1 MSALTYPRQIDTQ
14 PADQRR
20 VLSRLVTAV
29 KDLSMARSLEQI
41 ARIVRT
47 AARELN
53 GADGATFVLRDG
65 DQCFYFDEDAIAP
78 LWKGRR
84 FPAASCISG
93 WSMMHRQAVAIE
105 DIFQDPRI
113 PAEAY
118 RPTFVKSLVMVP
130 VRREAP
136 VAAIGNYWAHP
147 HGATADEVEMIQ
159 ALADSTSVAMENV
172 EVYTSLERR
181 VRERTAELEAA
192 YQDLEAFSYSVSH
205 DLRTPVGQVIGFAD
219 LLQRA
224 LDSSPNS
231 KARGYVGNI
240 RTAAQNMDD
249 LIRDLLRLAQ
259 IARGELSQAKVDLT
273 RLAREIAAT
282 LSQGAPERSV
292 QWIVAEDLSAWADES
307 LTKVLLENL
316 LSNALK
322 YTSKREQARIEVGA
336 TDAADGERT
345 FFVRDNG
352 AGFDPQRAEHLFLP
366 FSRLH
371 SQAEFPGTGVGLATC
386 HRIVRRHGGRLWAD
400 SSPDRGAVFYVAFP
414 EP

>member
-1 MSALTYPRQIDTQ
+1 MSALTYPHPIDTR

-20 VLSRLVTAV
+20 VLGRLVTAV

-93 WSMMHRQAVAIE
+93 WSMMHRQAVVIE

-147 HGATADEVEMIQ
+147 HGATDDEVEMIQ

-219 LLQRA
+219 LLLRA
-224 LDSSPNS
+224 LNNGPDS
-231 KARGYVGNI
+231 KARGYAGNI

-259 IARGELSQAKVDLT
+259 VARGELSRANVDLT

-282 LSQGAPERSV
+282 LCQGAPERCI
-292 QWIVAEDLSAWADES
+292 QWTVAEGLSAWADES
-307 LTKVLLENL
+307 LTKVLFENL

-336 TDAADGERT
+336 VDAADGERT

-352 AGFDPQRAEHLFLP
+352 AGFDPRRAESLFLP

-386 HRIVRRHGGRLWAD
+386 QRIVCRHGGRLWAE
-400 SSPDRGAVFYVAFP
+400 SSPDRGAVFYIAFP
-414 EP
+414 ES